1 MLMIFVGNISIV
13 IENDSFLVFDKFM
26 LINIVHDMFSII
38 ILILLKIDS
47 RFFFLIIII
56 IISRSSFLCPNG
68 TIFNQQRLICDWWSV
83 IMIIVDP
90 WKNYPDNFDRIC
102 SSSNP
107 IKPDQQKVQAE
118 SSRDLI
124 WNR

>member
-1 MLMIFVGNISIV
+1 MLMIFIGNISIV

-47 RFFFLIIII
+47 SGSSFLLIM

-83 IMIIVDP
+83 IMTIVDH
-90 WKNYPDNFDRIC
+90 
-102 SSSNP
+102 
-107 IKPDQQKVQAE
+107 
-118 SSRDLI
+118 
-124 WNR
+124 

>member
-1 MLMIFVGNISIV
+1 MLMIFIGNISIV

-38 ILILLKIDS
+38 ILILLKIDTRS
-47 RFFFLIIII
+47 IFLLIM

-90 WKNYPDNFDRIC
+90 
-102 SSSNP
+102 
-107 IKPDQQKVQAE
+107 
-118 SSRDLI
+118 
-124 WNR
+124 